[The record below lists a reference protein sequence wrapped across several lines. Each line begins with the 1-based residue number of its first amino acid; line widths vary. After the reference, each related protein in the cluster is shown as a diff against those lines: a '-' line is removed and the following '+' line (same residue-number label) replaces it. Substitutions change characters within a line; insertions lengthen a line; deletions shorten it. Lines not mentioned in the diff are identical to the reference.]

1 MSANDTANGPERLLC
16 SRRKNVEVFLMPS
29 GKQFRVVAQMADG
42 THEMRINMVVNQ
54 PSLRIKM
61 IDCKMTKAPDTL
73 CRSAQAFFEPII
85 GRRVAGG
92 LLSELK
98 QRAPEGCTHLINL
111 FHDACYTLPIAQSEL
126 GKEQLNAMFP
136 GLSEAQLYNFFLWFR
151 PEMRNS
157 CVRYAEDS
165 RYMDMLAQLK
175 MPEGADKLRA
185 IAAGKNQNPQ

>member
-1 MSANDTANGPERLLC
+1 MSASDTANGQERLLC
-16 SRRKNVEVFLMPS
+16 SRRKNVEIFLMPS

-42 THEMRINMVVNQ
+42 THEMRLNMIVDQ

-73 CRSAQAFFEPII
+73 CRNGQAFFEPII
-85 GRRVAGG
+85 GRRVAAG

-98 QRAPEGCTHLINL
+98 QRAFEGCTHLINL
-111 FHDACYTLPIAQSEL
+111 FHDACYTLAMAQSEL
-126 GKEQLNAMFP
+126 GREQLNAMFA
-136 GLSEAQLYNFFLWFR
+136 GLTEAQLYNFFLWFR

-165 RYMDMLAQLK
+165 RFMDMLAKVK
-175 MPEGADKLRA
+175 MPKGAHKLRA
-185 IAAGKNQNPQ
+185 IASGKNQNPK